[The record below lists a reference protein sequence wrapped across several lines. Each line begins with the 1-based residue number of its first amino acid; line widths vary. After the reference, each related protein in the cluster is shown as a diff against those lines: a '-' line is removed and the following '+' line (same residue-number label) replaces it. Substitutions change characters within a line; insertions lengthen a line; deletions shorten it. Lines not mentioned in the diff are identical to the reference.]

1 MIFAVEWNSDDIMP
15 YQSCIS
21 NGVRDKEKYLLWLK
35 QNPDSEWMQNFPE
48 IKNHKTNYRT
58 LDQIAPGTEYVYL
71 IPIKNTTYFLPKF
84 ASGFDISSRV
94 YDDVKNGNAIIVF
107 DYNHEG
113 NIKYDLAPVNQLVST
128 LGLPKEKVLLLH
140 ADFNVTKFQ
149 NDFYT
154 YQPIDI
160 FATWIRNDFRELPGV
175 IDYQPEK
182 LYICHNRMLHL
193 RPQRL
198 LLLSY
203 LKMSNLL
210 NDGFVSIGDTNNLH
224 NDNFHYFDRSI
235 PRNIISEI
243 ISLGNSSPDGKKLVT
258 DNPANIIDIANVGK
272 SFLTLVSET
281 LWEPDISFFSEKI
294 YKPLSVGHPFI
305 LIGNQY
311 SLQRLQEMG
320 FKTFSNWWDESYDT
334 ITDLKGRVK
343 TIVELLAELNTWSV
357 DKRITVRQEMIPTL
371 LHNKQLFN
379 SLRNKQ
385 FGDVLQILNNTLA
398 KKG

>member
-113 NIKYDLAPVNQLVST
+113 NIKYDLAPVNKLVST

-160 FATWIRNDFRELPGV
+160 FATWIRNDFREKIQAIHEMLLKSWPHMVPPQFEHIHLPAGHLTDGMLSPIWDDGIEPRWGFV
-175 IDYQPEK
+175 EPPSLKPNTEPCSVEDYFGSD
-182 LYICHNRMLHL
+182 YWDRDRVVNGNDISA
-193 RPQRL
+193 L
-198 LLLSY
+198 LADYLSDNSSYNPLDPIHGMENSSTFLSDFMEIHGQKGYHDVFEMFPNLLSELELEY
-203 LKMSNLL
+203 
-210 NDGFVSIGDTNNLH
+210 
-224 NDNFHYFDRSI
+224 
-235 PRNIISEI
+235 EI
-243 ISLGNSSPDGKKLVT
+243 
-258 DNPANIIDIANVGK
+258 
-272 SFLTLVSET
+272 
-281 LWEPDISFFSEKI
+281 
-294 YKPLSVGHPFI
+294 
-305 LIGNQY
+305 
-311 SLQRLQEMG
+311 
-320 FKTFSNWWDESYDT
+320 
-334 ITDLKGRVK
+334 
-343 TIVELLAELNTWSV
+343 
-357 DKRITVRQEMIPTL
+357 
-371 LHNKQLFN
+371 
-379 SLRNKQ
+379 
-385 FGDVLQILNNTLA
+385 
-398 KKG
+398 